1 MASNLCA
8 STRPMARA
16 PVGNTQ
22 RRTRHRRVTTVS
34 STSSFRRRRRRR
46 RGRLLGR
53 QAAGARPRHHIRC
66 WLRRAMRCDGAFAAA
81 PAQHA
86 RTQRHR
92 SVLLLRARCIR
103 PGALCVHGRAR
114 HGVRAHLLRSASA
127 SRREAKGARPSTH
140 DGKWRE
146 ICCEQICPP
155 RAQHASVG
163 RCTGSS
169 WPDLGVRAQLLRS
182 ARASQGARR
191 IGPRRSMA
199 NGEIVVSS
207 SVLRRAWCRP
217 QRGGG
222 ARIQKR

>member
-1 MASNLCA
+1 METTVASNLCA

-127 SRREAKGARPSTH
+127 SRREAKGAR
-140 DGKWRE
+140 
-146 ICCEQICPP
+146 
-155 RAQHASVG
+155 
-163 RCTGSS
+163 
-169 WPDLGVRAQLLRS
+169 
-182 ARASQGARR
+182 
-191 IGPRRSMA
+191 RSMA
-199 NGEIVVSS
+199 NGDNVDSFDLVRDEDFKSDGIAASS
-207 SVLRRAWCRP
+207 QLSEFGLGLSLV
-217 QRGGG
+217 
-222 ARIQKR
+222 AR

>member
-127 SRREAKGARPSTH
+127 SRREAKGARP
-140 DGKWRE
+140 
-146 ICCEQICPP
+146 
-155 RAQHASVG
+155 RAH
-163 RCTGSS
+163 
-169 WPDLGVRAQLLRS
+169 
-182 ARASQGARR
+182 RR
-191 IGPRRSMA
+191 TTA
-199 NGEIVVSS
+199 NGEKYVVNRSVPRARSMRRWVAARARAGPTWVSERSS
-207 SVLRRAWCRP
+207 SVARARRKA
-217 QRGGG
+217 RGE
-222 ARIQKR
+222 